1 MLRQQTW
8 LPNPR
13 FLFAPAAAVVLITGC
28 ASAPAA
34 GPAAPVARGAV
45 QEEAAAPGPQ
55 TVTEALGD
63 LPPDL
68 SANGATTVLADAGP
82 ALNPGAP
89 RSYVVQRGDTLWGLA
104 RMFLRDPWLWPE
116 IWYVNPQVQNPHLI
130 YPGDT
135 LQLAAG
141 RDGRTALQLTRG
153 PAARLQPMLRSTPI
167 SDDSPIA
174 TIPYETIRAFLS
186 RPEILS
192 TKDAKAAPYIYAIR
206 DGHVIAGNDN
216 DVYLRQFKGAVG
228 ERYNVMHID
237 VPLRDPDGGAKL
249 GNMAIYAGTA
259 VVKRAGTDATATI
272 TGVAREVLIGDVL
285 VNAAAENLDNIVPHA
300 PARKLSGQ
308 VIAISNGVSIAGQ
321 YQVVALNRGTAQGV
335 DVGTVLRV
343 REASQRAADT
353 CVHINGRPT
362 CRKLRD
368 VELPAEDAGTVL
380 VFRSFERM
388 SYALIVSGNSP
399 ISVGDRIGNP

>member
-1 MLRQQTW
+1 MLRPQTL
-8 LPNPR
+8 LPDQR
-13 FLFAPAAAVVLITGC
+13 FLFALAAAALLNAGC
-28 ASAPAA
+28 ASAPAV
-34 GPAAPVARGAV
+34 GSPAPVARGLAQDEAV
-45 QEEAAAPGPQ
+45 QQGPQ

-63 LPPDL
+63 LPED
-68 SANGATTVLADAGP
+68 GATTVLTDAGP

-153 PAARLQPMLRSTPI
+153 PAARLQPLLRSTALG
-167 SDDSPIA
+167 DDGPIA
-174 TIPYETIRAFLS
+174 TIPYDVIRAFLT
-186 RPEILS
+186 RPDIIS
-192 TKDAKAAPYIYAIR
+192 TKDAKAAPYVYAIR
-206 DGHVIAGNDN
+206 DGHVMAGNDN

-228 ERYNVMHID
+228 ERYSVMHID
-237 VPLRDPDGGAKL
+237 VPLRDPDGGARL

-259 VVKRAGTDATATI
+259 LVKRTGNDATATI

-285 VNAAAENLDNIVPHA
+285 VNAAAEDLHNIVPHA
-300 PARKLSGQ
+300 PPRKLTGQ
-308 VIAISNGVSIAGQ
+308 VIAISNGVSLAGQ
-321 YQVVALNRGTAQGV
+321 YQVVALNRGSSHGI
-335 DVGTVLRV
+335 DVGSVLRV
-343 REASQRAADT
+343 REATQHAADT
-353 CVHINGRPT
+353 CAHINGKAT

-368 VELPAEDAGTVL
+368 VQLPTEDAGSLL

-388 SYALIVSGNSP
+388 SYALIVAESSP
-399 ISVGDRIGNP
+399 IRVGDRVSNP